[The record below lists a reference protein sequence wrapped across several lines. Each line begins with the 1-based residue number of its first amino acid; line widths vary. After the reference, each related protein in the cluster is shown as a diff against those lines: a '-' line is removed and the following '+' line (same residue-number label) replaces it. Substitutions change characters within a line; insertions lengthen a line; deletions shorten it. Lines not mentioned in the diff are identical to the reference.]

1 MSKLSPTQ
9 VAKSAQN
16 AHERIKDRIIHTP
29 LFPSRQNPDFLFF
42 KADNFQRT
50 GSFKIRGA
58 MNKLSKAMANGEG
71 TSTRFITASSG
82 NHGIGAATAAV
93 DLGADLTVVL
103 PENVA
108 PLKLERIKAIGANVV
123 VAGAEA
129 GASEMEAQKLADSEG
144 YVYISPYNDPD
155 IIAGQGTIGVE
166 LLDDFGGGQ
175 IDNIFISLGGGGL
188 VSGIASVLKIAN
200 SKTKVWG
207 VSAKNS
213 AALDASIKAGRVV
226 ETEHLPTV
234 ADAVAGGIDET
245 TVTLPLACET
255 VDHLLQCTE
264 EEIEACMGELAF
276 DEGMVVEGSAALA
289 LAGYHQVA
297 STIEGETSVVLLCGG
312 NISREQVQQI
322 LSKEE

>member
-1 MSKLSPTQ
+1 MSELSPTM
-9 VAKSAQN
+9 VAKSAQS
-16 AHERIKDRIIHTP
+16 AYERIKDRIIQTP
-29 LFPSRQNPDFLFF
+29 LLPSRQNPEYLFF

-58 MNKLSKAMANGEG
+58 MNKLSRVMADGQG
-71 TSTRFITASSG
+71 KDTRFITASSG
-82 NHGIGAATAAV
+82 NHGIGAATAAA

-108 PLKLERIKAIGANVV
+108 PMKLERIKAIGANVV

-129 GASEMEAQKLADSEG
+129 GASEMEAQKLAASEG
-144 YVYISPYNDPD
+144 HVYISPYNDPD

-166 LLDDFGGGQ
+166 LLSDFGDKPL
-175 IDNIFISLGGGGL
+175 DNIFISLGGGGL
-188 VSGIASVLKIAN
+188 VSGIASVLKTAN
-200 SKTKVWG
+200 PNTKVWG

-213 AALDASIKAGRVV
+213 AALDASIKAGTVV

-234 ADAVAGGIDET
+234 ADAVAGGIDEKT
-245 TVTLPLACET
+245 ITLPLARDTIDE
-255 VDHLLQCTE
+255 LLQCTE
-264 EEIEACMGELAF
+264 DEIEACMGELAF

-297 STIEGETSVVLLCGG
+297 STIEGETAIVLLCGG
-312 NISREQVQQI
+312 NVSREQAQQI